1 MRENRSTS
9 PQLLGST
16 GCKLEVGGGAAGNIV
31 GRVISDDSNVPISA
45 SCQGLQA
52 SSLRSPESFP
62 PVRSND
68 CFLLQRLG
76 RGAGVGRNLGVR
88 LGLAVGVG
96 LAVAVG
102 VALVVAVGVGVV
114 LGVGVGLPKDSIN
127 AYILSSAAK

>member
-52 SSLRSPESFP
+52 SACALQNRFRPF
-62 PVRSND
+62 VLTTAF
-68 CFLLQRLG
+68 CFRDS
-76 RGAGVGRNLGVR
+76 GA
-88 LGLAVGVG
+88 AP
-96 LAVAVG
+96 A
-102 VALVVAVGVGVV
+102 
-114 LGVGVGLPKDSIN
+114 
-127 AYILSSAAK
+127 